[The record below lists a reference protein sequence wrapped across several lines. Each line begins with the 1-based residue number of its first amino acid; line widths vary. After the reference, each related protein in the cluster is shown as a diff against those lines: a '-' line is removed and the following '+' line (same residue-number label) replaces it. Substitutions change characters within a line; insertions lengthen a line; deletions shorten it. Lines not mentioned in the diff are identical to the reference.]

1 MVYRRI
7 HSLFCLC
14 LMIGVTHLS
23 CAQEVAEADTS
34 LADSKVDSMVIKHPC
49 VDFSQNHFTG
59 DTNSVFLR
67 NYYQQFDQML
77 RSKSGALNI
86 IHFGGSHI
94 QVDIWSNLL
103 RERLQSIDTNVRGAR
118 GILFPF
124 KAAGTNRPYSYYVDW
139 TGEWE
144 GHRSAYNKHQSTWG
158 VSGITATT
166 TDDSVSLK
174 FTFKQS
180 PYPVKTKSLTVLSNI
195 DSTAYAL
202 TIDPFMAVDYTMDTT
217 RDGYLNIVFDQ
228 PIDSFNLRFHKPDSI
243 ADELQFYGVIS
254 DNEQPGIR
262 YHSIGVNGSRFVSF
276 KRCELFQEQLKYL
289 DPDLVIMS
297 IGTND
302 SSDPDYDSLTYR
314 NNFREFLTMMRWANP
329 ECAFILT
336 VPNDNYVRRKYH
348 NDNLRSVRYIIYDL
362 AEEFDARVWDLYGIM
377 GGSGSAKTWE
387 EAEMMKADLVHFTNA
402 GYRLKGDVFYRAWL
416 EDYLKWFND
425 QQPVWNE

>member
-14 LMIGVTHLS
+14 FVIGVTHLS
-23 CAQEVAEADTS
+23 CAQEAPEADTS
-34 LADSKVDSMVIKHPC
+34 LADSMVIKYPY
-49 VDFSQNHFTG
+49 VDFSLNHFTG
-59 DTNSVFLR
+59 DTSSIFLR
-67 NYYQQFDQML
+67 NYYQQFDQIL

-124 KAAGTNRPYSYYVDW
+124 KAAGTNRPYSYCVDW

-166 TDDSVSLK
+166 SDDSVSLK

-195 DSTAYAL
+195 DSTVY
-202 TIDPFMAVDYTMDTT
+202 TPMIDPFIAVDYAIDTT
-217 RDGYLNIVFDQ
+217 CDGYLNIMFDQ

-243 ADELQFYGVIS
+243 TDELQFYGVIS
-254 DNEQPGIR
+254 DNEQSGIR

-336 VPNDNYVRRKYH
+336 VPNDNYMRRKYH

-387 EAEMMKADLVHFTNA
+387 KAEMMKADLVHFTNA
-402 GYRLKGDVFYRAWL
+402 GYRLKSNIFYRAWL
-416 EDYLKWFND
+416 EDYLKWFDN